1 MQYIRM
7 KVVGFDEQS
16 YSLLCSFASDET
28 KSHNPA
34 DYPAYAYQPMNMWP
48 DIADPTVIKERIAVA
63 GVGIA
68 ANQAREEQ
76 FIADPAKIAEYKAM
90 VGSVVEYPVSQLVSS
105 TNEYLL
111 NQSTPQES
119 EY

>member
-7 KVVGFDEQS
+7 KVVAFDEKS

-48 DIADPTVIKERIAVA
+48 DINDPTIIKERIAIA

-68 ANQAREEQ
+68 QNQAREEQ
-76 FIADPAKIAEYKAM
+76 FIADPAKIQEYKNM
-90 VGSVVEYPVSQLVSS
+90 VGSVVEYPV
-105 TNEYLL
+105 TPLL
-111 NQSTPQES
+111 AGENVYPTEVIL
-119 EY
+119 

>member
-7 KVVGFDEQS
+7 KVLAFDESS

-48 DIADPTVIKERIAVA
+48 DISDPAVIKERIALA

-90 VGSVVEYPVSQLVSS
+90 VGSVVEYPVNQLIPPAG
-105 TNEYLL
+105 E
-111 NQSTPQES
+111 
-119 EY
+119 

>member
-7 KVVGFDEQS
+7 KVLAFDESS

-48 DIADPTVIKERIAVA
+48 DISDPAVIKERIALA

-90 VGSVVEYPVSQLVSS
+90 VGSVVEYPVNSLLSGEN
-105 TNEYLL
+105 TYPNEVVL
-111 NQSTPQES
+111 
-119 EY
+119 